1 MKKILFLLAIIPF
14 ITFAQSKKTTATNP
28 PLIESITSDTVKGK
42 YQQVLFY
49 YDNSNRVIGITYK
62 IGKISTNSINVVE
75 TIKEKQ
81 IFEYQDNA
89 FQPYVR
95 KDLSYEYGDKTNKW
109 IVGSYW
115 ENYYLYENGR
125 RVGDS
130 VLVAFNEEEQQNW
143 DWKKEKFGKRIGL
156 LKQTNNNIY
165 HEIDL
170 TRPYSA
176 PNVYRNQFKLTA
188 QSNISYE
195 AVEHRYGN
203 RGRDGTYYTFSKV
216 DSKINPLKQ
225 LNIANTLSD
234 EKISFYSSEEGN
246 REISWYFVN
255 QNNILD
261 YFVTVDEQSS
271 DFNDIVNSTYS
282 YNQFNQPVHVKVF
295 IKHVWH
301 NGGEI
306 QKKFQ
311 KNFTFRYKK

>member
-1 MKKILFLLAIIPF
+1 MKILLIIIAIIPL
-14 ITFAQSKKTTATNP
+14 FANTQSKKANATKP
-28 PLIESITSDTVKGK
+28 PLIESITTDTVKGK
-42 YQQVLFY
+42 YQQVLFF

-62 IGKISTNSINVVE
+62 TGKISTNSKTAVE

-89 FQPYVR
+89 IQPHVR

-115 ENYYLYENGR
+115 ENYYLYKNGL

-130 VLVAFNEEEQQNW
+130 VLVAFNEKEQQTW
-143 DWKKEKFGKRIGL
+143 VWTKEELRKRIGV
-156 LKQTNNNIY
+156 LKQSNSNIY
-165 HEIDL
+165 HETDL

-176 PNVYRNQFKLTA
+176 PNVYRNQFKLTT

-203 RGRDGTYYTFSKV
+203 RGRDGTYYTFSSY
-216 DSKINPLKQ
+216 DSKLNPLHQ
-225 LNIANTLSD
+225 LNISNTLID
-234 EKISFYSSEEGN
+234 EKISFHSSEEGS

-255 QNNILD
+255 ENNILD

-271 DFNDIVNSTYS
+271 DFNAIVNLKYT
-282 YNQFNQPVHVKVF
+282 YNQYNQPIYINVHIEQGK
-295 IKHVWH
+295 
-301 NGGEI
+301 NGARSMD
-306 QKKFQ
+306 KYQ